1 MKGTISNMHNERL
14 YQQIIDSYQELGSII
29 AVQMRLHISVVKIR
43 RVLITEGLWSSKT
56 SRQIRSL
63 SDKGM
68 TVQEIAETLNTTQK
82 AVEAYMPYRRGLY
95 VDGEQSAA
103 ASRSENYR
111 RRMKSAAENQVFHS
125 KPRMDPERLYGE
137 IMEKRPSI
145 MRLRLELN
153 VDGQEELSVL
163 QAYGKAKTG
172 IVREVFVPANM
183 TLHGLHYMI
192 QRAFGWQN
200 SHPHHFEFPKAVQD
214 TLLRSVAMPGQTDI
228 LYLDWEKLC
237 GLYYRFP
244 GYDDKDVCWDDD
256 YEPNESVRSW
266 LRKKYT
272 GPYKYEGFSEHYL
285 ECKNSSG
292 LFRHKNQMIRIPPTF
307 EEYQTALQSGQK
319 ATNQIKPLDSF
330 TCDEAS
336 RCFDVGMNE
345 LLERLPLIDLIYP
358 KTIELPDAW
367 SKGLPDLC
375 RKAMKA
381 SCTAMETL
389 HELQYALIRASDLYE
404 KNEQTGWRAYEQAY
418 KEYKRFVSQFDAKT
432 IPVSDSLVYLY
443 DYGDGWQ
450 VDITCEEVYYTKDVF
465 DHPDE
470 YGYVIVPIT
479 KERYL
484 ESTEGYDLHNR
495 PAIKEI
501 RRQIAQV
508 ITSNRPLCIFADG
521 LNVMDDVGGISGFCH
536 FLVSIHEGSQD
547 EKEKQLAWARGQ
559 GWTGRKMLP
568 ERIL

>member
-1 MKGTISNMHNERL
+1 MDDEGL
-14 YQQIIDSYQELGSII
+14 YQRVIDSYQELGSII
-29 AVQMRLHISVVKIR
+29 AVRMRLHISEVKIR

-82 AVEAYMPYRRGLY
+82 AVEAYMPYRRGSY

-103 ASRSENYR
+103 ASRCESYR
-111 RRMKSAAENQVFHS
+111 RRMKSAAGNQVFHS

-137 IMEKRPSI
+137 IMEKRPNI
-145 MRLRLELN
+145 MRLRLELII
-153 VDGQEELSVL
+153 DGQEELSVL

-172 IVREVFVPANM
+172 IVREVFVPANT
-183 TLHGLHYMI
+183 TLHALHYMI

-200 SHPHHFEFPKAVQD
+200 SHLHHFEFPKAVQD
-214 TLLRSVAMPGQTDI
+214 TLLRSVATPGQSDI

-244 GYDDKDVCWDDD
+244 DYDDKDVCWDDD

-319 ATNQIKPLDSF
+319 AIDRIKSLDAV
-330 TCDEAS
+330 TYYEAS
-336 RCFDVGMNE
+336 RCFDAGMNE

-358 KTIELPDAW
+358 KTIEPPDIW
-367 SKGLPDLC
+367 SKEVPDLC

-381 SCTAMETL
+381 SCTATDSL
-389 HELQYALIRASDLYE
+389 HELQYALICASDLYE

-479 KERYL
+479 KEHYM
-484 ESTEGYDLHNR
+484 ESTEGYNQNNQPVFD
-495 PAIKEI
+495 EI
-501 RRQIAQV
+501 RKQIALV
-508 ITSNRPLCIFADG
+508 VTTYRPLCIFADG
-521 LNVMDDVGGISGFCH
+521 LNVMDDVGGIPGFCS
-536 FLVSIHEGSQD
+536 FLASIHEGSQSD
-547 EKEKQLAWARGQ
+547 KEGQLARARGQ
-559 GWTGRKMLP
+559 GWTGRKIPP
-568 ERIL
+568 ERML